1 MPAEFIHRFLRGT
14 TPMTLL
20 ALHGKGGDENDLLPV
35 CRAVAPGASVL
46 SPRGQAVE
54 DGLFKFFSRL
64 GPGVFDPEE
73 IKRRADD
80 LAAWI
85 GTAAAQYGLDAKQI
99 YVLGYSNGANI
110 AVATMLLHP
119 GVIAGGV
126 MLRPRLVIAPETLP
140 DLHGAPVLIAA
151 GGTDSSIPLAEAEAL
166 GRLLSAAG
174 AAVDLA
180 VSETGHDLTPQDFN
194 MAQRWFAQCGA
205 GSRPAERKP

>member
-1 MPAEFIHRFLRGT
+1 
-14 TPMTLL
+14 MTLL

-85 GTAAAQYGLDAKQI
+85 GTAAVQYGLDAKQI

-119 GVIAGGV
+119 GAIAGGV
-126 MLRPRLVIAPETLP
+126 LLRPRLVIQPETLP
-140 DLHGAPVLIAA
+140 ELQGAPVLIAA
-151 GGTDSSIPLAEAEAL
+151 GGTDPSIPLAEAEGL

-194 MAQRWFAQCGA
+194 MARRWFAQL
-205 GSRPAERKP
+205 P